1 MNKYDTEYLSGAYV
15 LMRIVDIPNIYI
27 KVWTQKNEFPQ
38 RKNIRYLM
46 QASIIRQRKFELSDI
61 EYDQIKD
68 EIKIWNM

>member
-1 MNKYDTEYLSGAYV
+1 MEHVEYNTTIGQNDMNKYDTEYLSGAYV

-46 QASIIRQRKFELSDI
+46 QASIIRQRKL
-61 EYDQIKD
+61 
-68 EIKIWNM
+68 

>member
-68 EIKIWNM
+68 EIKRWNM

>member
-1 MNKYDTEYLSGAYV
+1 MNKYNTEYLSGAYV